1 MRGNEKQK
9 WLNDLT
15 FDLDVVQYQT
25 CIGNYTEKEL
35 LKEHIRL
42 KRLIKK
48 NTLFIRKIKEMLEQ
62 QVFFIEKQLWWIG
75 VEL

>member
-1 MRGNEKQK
+1 MRGKEKQK

-15 FDLDVVQYQT
+15 FDLDVVQYQN

-48 NTLFIRKIKEMLEQ
+48 NTLLTQ
-62 QVFFIEKQLWWIG
+62 CYQLL
-75 VEL
+75 VK

>member
-1 MRGNEKQK
+1 MRGREKQE
-9 WLNDLT
+9 WLDNLNY
-15 FDLDVVQYQT
+15 DLDVIQYQT
-25 CIGNYTEKEL
+25 CLGNYTEKEL
-35 LKEHIRL
+35 VKEHNRL

-62 QVFFIEKQLWWIG
+62 QIFFIEKQLWWIG